1 MPRLSRRT
9 FAAATLAAP
18 SLALTGTYAGP
29 VQASTP
35 SGLTPPPVARRKIG
49 RFTVTVLTDG
59 YIDMPYGTW
68 VGIEGKALEA
78 AARMVYAHRDHGGMR
93 LSLSTWIVDDGQRK
107 VLIDAG
113 PGVFA
118 PTTGRLPD
126 AMSAI
131 GIAPEDIDAVAV
143 THMHFDHIGGLL
155 KDGQRRFPNAELYID
170 RRDVAFFTD
179 AAEEVAAP
187 DFRKISFGTAAK
199 VLEKYR
205 NVQQID
211 REREIMRGLSSVD
224 LAGHT
229 PGHTGWRIA
238 DGDEVMTIVG
248 DMLFH
253 PVIHPSRFDVGVTF
267 EPDAEAA
274 KRMRTSFI
282 PKAAEEGGLLAAT
295 HMPFPGLGR
304 ITRNGSAYAWAPA
317 DWDFDA

>member
-1 MPRLSRRT
+1 MTSFTRRGFT
-9 FAAATLAAP
+9 TAALAAP
-18 SLALTGTYAGP
+18 AITLTNGP
-29 VQASTP
+29 ARSKQAVSVA
-35 SGLTPPPVARRKIG
+35 PPPLARRKVG

-59 YIDMPYGTW
+59 YLDVPYGTW
-68 VGIEGKALEA
+68 VGIEGQDLEA
-78 AARMVYAHRDHGGMR
+78 AARKTYAHRDHGGMR

-126 AMSAI
+126 AMSAV
-131 GIAPEDIDAVAV
+131 GIAPEDIDAIAI

-179 AAEEVAAP
+179 AAEEAAAP
-187 DFRKISFGTAAK
+187 DFRKVSFATSAK
-199 VLEKYR
+199 VLAQYP
-205 NVQQID
+205 NVQRID
-211 REREIMRGLSSVD
+211 GEREIMRGLSSVD

-238 DGDEVMTIVG
+238 DGDEVMIIVG

-253 PVIHPSRFDVGVTF
+253 PVIHPSRFDIGVGF

-274 KRMRTSFI
+274 KRMRTAFI
-282 PKAAEEGGLLAAT
+282 PEAAEEGTLLAAT

-304 ITRNGSAYAWAPA
+304 IARDGCGYSWVPA
-317 DWDFDA
+317 EWDFDA